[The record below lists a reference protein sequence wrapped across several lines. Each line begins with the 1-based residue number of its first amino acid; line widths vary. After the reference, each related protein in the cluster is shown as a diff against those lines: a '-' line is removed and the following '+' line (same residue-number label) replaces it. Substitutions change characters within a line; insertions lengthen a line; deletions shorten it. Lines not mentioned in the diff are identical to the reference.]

1 MLRKR
6 RTYKAAAQRLLTLLL
21 ACAMTTSSLPLS
33 ALAADEAANSEKA
46 TSAQVVGATELA
58 DDAGGEA
65 AAADAN
71 AAEVSEPDETKVIAA
86 SDEGD
91 DTADDTTA
99 NMVGSVTS
107 LGSSGNYVPAAGAS
121 AQSSESLVSAL
132 SSSTTNVV
140 NAIKNGSF
148 EDPNIGTSQFRQT
161 WGSIP
166 SWSTT
171 DTNTNFELVSVANG
185 APPHMVTGDARAY
198 EGNQFAELNF
208 NDGTTQYQTVSTNPK
223 ETYTWSFAHRAMYKA
238 GDPGYDKMAVI
249 IGDYPGAEP
258 TQTWDSYYWENKDQF
273 MYMVD
278 WLKST
283 LPSDKMPDK
292 NSANS
297 GSNGCWG
304 DYEFWSAPFAEGG
317 GFEGGLNSSQAFSM
331 SEDATHSIRWTVR
344 FVCSDEDAWY
354 AYKGS
359 FAAHSDKTM
368 IAMTNFLV
376 HSGRA
381 GDGNLIDAV
390 SLVSNATGDELI
402 VNGGYECSQAYQ
414 SNWTSFNTA
423 NSSNPTAGVGWSTTE
438 STKRITV
445 GNQYQGNTGYIKHN
459 DPNIRVPAG
468 TQCAELDAEQESTLY
483 QKVTTKEGTRY
494 DWGLYHRGRS
504 GIDTMAVVIGPT
516 QGYDPKKTSS
526 TADDQYNQMVKWVTA
541 QKNIDFG
548 FDVVNYSETG
558 ISKKIVL
565 YSAPFN
571 NAGGFDQQGASSA
584 FSWTADAQHTQKWEM
599 WIMASDAM
607 DWAPYG
613 SAEQLTD
620 GIAPQGDDCYYIVPN
635 GQEATTFAFVSVHSA
650 AGSLSVGNLLDDVVF
665 ATSYRVD
672 CAAATGGSGSYTSSA
687 ATAGQNFSSSSF
699 ISNYVPAG
707 GQFSVVAKPDADR
720 KFVGGY
726 INGEFY
732 PAVVSSG
739 ESAWTENSDGT
750 YTYTVD
756 DIEQLY
762 SITLIFNAKDV
773 IYDSNGGDAY
783 HYEKGDTSKG
793 NEVPLKDYPSGYTS
807 HGATAS
813 QHESKTDGSLWKF
826 MGWLYAKAG
835 IVYGAEHTVK
845 MENNLISIADGVH
858 KDSTGIS
865 NSEGVT
871 FIAQWTYQQRFT
883 TQAYV
888 NGGYED
894 ADYPGKVVVTSTTQQ
909 KFTDGLVTEPS
920 EDGATTT
927 AYVDD
932 DTTLTATAIASA
944 GYTFTGWYTYNEVA
958 GHFTLVTSS
967 PTYEYAVTSRSST
980 HLYAHFDPEGANLS
994 FSKTVAGSGGDTSKY
1009 FRVTV
1014 SVTGAK
1020 AKTSYL
1026 VTGGTTT
1033 AIALENQSFTNP
1045 AVLTTDANGA
1055 STTVFYIK
1063 HGETISVLNLPAG
1076 TSYTVAEANYSEENY
1091 STTVNGEAGLEK
1103 TGSFSAAATAADDD
1117 DAATDAESATVNFV
1131 NTREGAALTLRK
1143 ISATGT
1149 DYRLAGAEFTLT
1161 RYVDGPTK
1169 TYSVTTNDNGE
1180 HKFDFLP
1187 TGSYTVEETT
1197 APAGYE
1203 LLGTDQN
1210 AFTVVVGDN
1219 TVSAGTNTVDQ
1230 NAYWS
1235 LAGTATGGMVLTVK
1249 NDVSY
1254 TLPTTGGP
1262 GVVPFAVIGTAL
1274 MAVAAWLASR
1284 IRDRGGGCP

>member
-46 TSAQVVGATELA
+46 TSEQVAEA
-58 DDAGGEA
+58 APRAEDAGEEA
-65 AAADAN
+65 VAADVN

-613 SAEQLTD
+613 SAEQLAD

-665 ATSYRVD
+665 ATSYRIDVGT
-672 CAAATGGSGSYTSSA
+672 ANGGTGTYSSETTGTSASVTPESYSSE
-687 ATAGQNFSSSSF
+687 
-699 ISNYVPAG
+699 YVAAG
-707 GQFSVVAKPDADR
+707 GKFQVVAKPNDGR

-726 INGEFY
+726 INDTFY
-732 PAVVSSG
+732 PAVAEGTVASK
-739 ESAWTENSDGT
+739 WTDNGDGT
-750 YTYTVD
+750 YTYAIGDV
-756 DIEQLY
+756 EQLY

-773 IYDSNGGDAY
+773 IYDPNGGDSY
-783 HYEKGDTSKG
+783 HYDANDATTG
-793 NEVPLKDYPSGYTS
+793 NEVDLTKYPNGYVS
-807 HGATAS
+807 HEAT
-813 QHESKTDGSLWKF
+813 KTDDDGNPSSLWQF

-835 IVYGAEHTVK
+835 ILYDGAHTVT
-845 MENNLISIADGVH
+845 NSATSGIGI
-858 KDSTGIS
+858 KDPQDSSKDRSGIS
-865 NSEGVT
+865 TDEGVT
-871 FIAQWTYQQRFT
+871 FIAQWTYKQQFT
-883 TQAYV
+883 MQAYEA
-888 NGGYED
+888 GGYVN
-894 ADYPGKVVVTSTTQQ
+894 ASYPGTINITGSTQKWTS
-909 KFTDGLVTEPS
+909 DGALNAS
-920 EDGATTT
+920 WSDDGATHS

-932 DTTLTATAIASA
+932 DTTLTVTAESKA
-944 GYTFTGWYTYNEVA
+944 GYTFTGWYDA
-958 GHFTLVTSS
+958 DGKLVTSS
-967 PTYEYAVTSRSST
+967 PSYEYTVSGRSSM

-1169 TYSVTTNDNGE
+1169 TYSATTNDNGE